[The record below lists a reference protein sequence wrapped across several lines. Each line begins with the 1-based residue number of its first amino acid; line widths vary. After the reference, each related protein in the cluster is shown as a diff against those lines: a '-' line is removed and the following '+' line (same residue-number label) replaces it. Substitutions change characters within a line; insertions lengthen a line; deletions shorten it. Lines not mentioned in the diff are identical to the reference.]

1 MSMVAP
7 STVSPKLVFPVIET
21 VLESNKAM
29 PASSMLF
36 EMVKLPEVASTT
48 TDSFVCPTNS
58 LLSIDAPVSPKSVSM
73 PFPAPGPELLLFWIR
88 LYWTLV

>member
-1 MSMVAP
+1 MAS
-7 STVSPKLVFPVIET
+7 SPCRRSSYFRLIEI

-36 EMVKLPEVASTT
+36 EMVKLEELPPRQQTRWSVHELVVVDQRVAS
-48 TDSFVCPTNS
+48 
-58 LLSIDAPVSPKSVSM
+58 PKFVSM
-73 PFPAPGPELLLFWIR
+73 PFPRPGPELLLFWIR